1 MVHAANSFTQFTSKE
16 FYLKANMLTGL
27 PVPISQSLSDRK
39 VFTEALFSR
48 PESLATLLPYD
59 EFLSKDS
66 LYLLKDGSLG
76 AIYEVALLEHEPMVS
91 KRIIEAV
98 EGLKSFF
105 TLPENCTLQFL
116 FDQSFISSF
125 DKQISDIESLYSK
138 GHPVSNLVFK
148 ERIKSF
154 KKSCLKK
161 DGSSPMRRKL
171 FLSIRY
177 FPTLA
182 KTRKIKDY
190 LAKGELTLYRE
201 LKEFSLELNSFKSVI
216 KSIEMAS
223 PLSIKRLEA
232 SELLDL
238 LRRFFN
244 PQTYFKRSFASFNK
258 NVPIANQFLYNSP
271 ILDFAGIEREGIK
284 SRTLSLKTSPLF
296 AYHGGMAY
304 FLKIP
309 FPFKLSLNFSFPSKN
324 KTKFFFDTK
333 EFFLEHGT
341 TAKARLQKEEIKEI
355 QEQLARNDRCLHLT
369 FNVIIEGE
377 TEEELNNREKE
388 VCQIFNNELDCE
400 VISESDIG
408 LGLTLNSLPLCYS
421 PDADF
426 STQRAI
432 RILRSDATKFV
443 PIFDSFRGMKKPLS
457 LFKSR
462 ENNLA
467 PFSLLE
473 NETSNHTV
481 VLADTGSGKSAF
493 VIESIIAAKR
503 MSPEP
508 LVFIIDKK
516 SSYSMLAEYFDGDL
530 TVFDR
535 NANVPFSPFRGVYD
549 EEKIA
554 FLTKLISSAV
564 LLTSPS
570 FELESEH
577 QAAITKALKLA
588 YLKKCERNG
597 LVYLNGKLI
606 KQETDEEVE
615 LTMEDFIVE
624 LGSLSDDKNERSRAI
639 IDILLSKLRP
649 FYSDGVYAKFF
660 NGSEKSKGKSKLFYI
675 YDLDALD
682 GDPVLQTL
690 MTMAVIEEIRRILSL
705 SENQGRTGFLIM
717 EEFAMLGRNN
727 PAFRDFAIDFAETM
741 RKRGCWLITLTP
753 RPQNYF
759 ELEVGKAFWS
769 VASNYIFLQMN
780 ADNVDFIMEKS
791 SLLDE
796 ASGEIVRSLR
806 TIKGKH
812 SEIFFTN
819 KNKTIQ
825 GAFCYAQTPTG
836 RWLSPTNA
844 NDTREALK
852 ALKKFEDKWETLD
865 YLVKT
870 FPQ

>member
-1 MVHAANSFTQFTSKE
+1 M
-16 FYLKANMLTGL
+16 KASTLNNL
-27 PVPISQSLSDRK
+27 PSPIAKSLSDRSA
-39 VFTEALFSR
+39 FTNALFTR
-48 PESLATLLPYD
+48 PESLSALLPYD
-59 EFLSKDS
+59 EFLSLDS

-76 AIYEVALLEHEPMVS
+76 AVYELELLEHEPMIS
-91 KRIIEAV
+91 KRVIEAV

-105 TLPENCTLQFL
+105 SLPENCTLQFL
-116 FDQSFISSF
+116 FDQAFISNF
-125 DKQISDIESLYSK
+125 DKQIDEIASQYEDAHLVSK
-138 GHPVSNLVFK
+138 SIFQ
-148 ERIKSF
+148 ERIQSIKE
-154 KKSCLKK
+154 SCTKRHEV
-161 DGSSPMRRKL
+161 SPMRRKL
-171 FLSIRY
+171 FLSVRY
-177 FPTLA
+177 FPSLM
-182 KTRKIKDY
+182 KTKKVKDY
-190 LAKGELTLYRE
+190 LKRGEVTLYRG
-201 LKEFSLELNSFKSVI
+201 LKEFTFELNAFKSILKSLEMS
-216 KSIEMAS
+216 S
-223 PLSIKRLEA
+223 PLKLKRLEA
-232 SELLDL
+232 TELLDL

-244 PQTYFKRSFASFNK
+244 PQTYYKRSFASFNK
-258 NVPIANQFLYNSP
+258 NIPISDQFLYNSP
-271 ILDFAGIEREGIK
+271 TLDFSGIEREGTK
-284 SRTLSLKTSPLF
+284 SRTLSLKTSPLY

-309 FPFKLSLNFSFPSKN
+309 FPFKLSLNFSFPSKS

-369 FNVIIEGE
+369 FNVVIEGE
-377 TEEELNNREKE
+377 TEEELNSREKE
-388 VCQIFNNELDCE
+388 ICQIFNNELDCE
-400 VISESDIG
+400 VITESDIG

-421 PDADF
+421 PDADY

-432 RILRSDATKFV
+432 RILKSDASKFV

-462 ENNLA
+462 ENNLV

-508 LVFIIDKK
+508 LIFIIDKK

-597 LVYLNGKLI
+597 LTYLDGKLI
-606 KQETDEEVE
+606 KQESDEEVE

-624 LGSLSDDKNERSRAI
+624 LGSLTDEKNERSREI

-660 NGSEKSKGKSKLFYI
+660 NGGDKQKGKSKLFYI

-705 SENQGRTGFLIM
+705 PENQGRTGFLIM

-759 ELEVGKAFWS
+759 DLEVGKAFWS
-769 VASNYIFLQMN
+769 VASNYVFLQMN
-780 ADNVDFIMEKS
+780 SDNVDYILEKS

-796 ASGEIVRSLR
+796 ATGEIVRSLK

-825 GAFCYAQTPTG
+825 GAFCYAQTPMG

-852 ALKKFEDKWETLD
+852 ALKKFEDKWEALD
-865 YLVKT
+865 YLVKN

>member
-1 MVHAANSFTQFTSKE
+1 M
-16 FYLKANMLTGL
+16 KASTLNKL
-27 PVPISQSLSDRK
+27 PLPIAKVLSDRSA
-39 VFTEALFSR
+39 FTNALFSR
-48 PESLATLLPYD
+48 PESLSALLPYD
-59 EFLSKDS
+59 EFLTADS

-76 AIYEVALLEHEPMVS
+76 AVFQLELLEHEPMIS

-98 EGLKSFF
+98 DGLKSFF
-105 TLPENCTLQFL
+105 SLPENCTLQFL
-116 FDQSFISSF
+116 FDQSFISTF
-125 DKQISDIESLYSK
+125 DQQITDIESQFSD
-138 GHPVSNLVFK
+138 GHSVSNILFQERMRSTK
-148 ERIKSF
+148 E
-154 KKSCLKK
+154 SCSKRNEA
-161 DGSSPMRRKL
+161 SPMRRKL

-177 FPTLA
+177 FPNLV
-182 KTRKIKDY
+182 KTRKAKDY
-190 LAKGELTLYRE
+190 LAKGEITLYRE
-201 LKEFSLELNSFKSVI
+201 LKEFTFELNAFKSILKSLEMS
-216 KSIEMAS
+216 S
-223 PLSIKRLEA
+223 PLKLNKLGA
-232 SELLDL
+232 AELLDF
-238 LRRFFN
+238 LRQFFN
-244 PQTYFKRSFASFNK
+244 PHTYYKRSFANFNK
-258 NVPIANQFLYNSP
+258 NIPISDQFLYNSP
-271 ILDFAGIEREGIK
+271 VLDFSGIEREGVK
-284 SRTLSLKTSPLF
+284 SRTLSLKTSPLY

-309 FPFKLSLNFSFPSKN
+309 FPFKLSLNFSFPTKS

-341 TAKARLQKEEIKEI
+341 TAKSRLQKEEIKEI

-377 TEEELNNREKE
+377 TEEDLNNREKE
-388 VCQIFNNELDCE
+388 ICQIFNNELDCE
-400 VISESDIG
+400 VITENDIG

-421 PDADF
+421 PDSDF

-432 RILRSDATKFV
+432 RILRSDASKFI
-443 PIFDSFRGMKKPLS
+443 PIFDSFSGMKKPLS

-462 ENNLA
+462 ENNLV

-535 NANVPFSPFRGVYD
+535 NTNVPFSPFRGVYD

-588 YLKKCERNG
+588 YLKKCDRKG
-597 LVYLNGKLI
+597 LIYLDGQLV

-615 LTMEDFIVE
+615 LSMEDFIVE
-624 LGSLSDDKNERSRAI
+624 LGSLTDEKNERSREI

-660 NGSEKSKGKSKLFYI
+660 NGGDRQKSKSKLFYI

-705 SENQGRTGFLIM
+705 PENQGRTGFLIM

-780 ADNVDFIMEKS
+780 SDNVDFILEKS

-796 ASGEIVRSLR
+796 ASGEIVRSLK

-825 GAFCYAQTPTG
+825 GAFCYAQTPMG

-844 NDTREALK
+844 SDTREALK
-852 ALKKFEDKWETLD
+852 ALKKFEDKWEALD
-865 YLVKT
+865 YLVKN